1 MLNIEDFKEE
11 MQKRDGHAFGVES
24 ATHKV
29 LECTGFYCGK
39 CLFHGDCRRK
49 RWEWL
54 LSEKKKV
61 VVLSKFEYQ
70 ILKQLYKEHIEYIA
84 REDSWQLYA
93 YTAKPYK
100 TDNGW
105 ACEKGS
111 YDLAL
116 FSKLFRFINREDET
130 PFSIDYALNNC
141 EVLENE

>member
-11 MQKRDGHAFGVES
+11 MIKKDGGAFGVEVG
-24 ATHKV
+24 THKV
-29 LECTGFYCGK
+29 LDCGGFHCEK
-39 CLFHGDCRRK
+39 CLFHGGCRRK
-49 RWEWL
+49 RWDWL
-54 LSEKKKV
+54 FSEKKKA

-116 FSKLFRFINREDET
+116 FNKLFRFINREDKT

-141 EVLENE
+141 EVLENG